1 MKSNVGVGV
10 TMHWICENAY
20 MRRTMKLKL
29 RFHVEEKK
37 KKIVMREKKALGSM
51 WRKRVKKR

>member
-1 MKSNVGVGV
+1 MLGVGV

-51 WRKRVKKR
+51 WRKREKKR